1 MQNLR
6 KNEMA
11 RLRIIMEEG
20 VEKELRKQKEHHIKE
35 N

>member
-11 RLRIIMEEG
+11 RLRVIMEEG
-20 VEKELRKQKEHHIKE
+20 VEKELRK
-35 N
+35 